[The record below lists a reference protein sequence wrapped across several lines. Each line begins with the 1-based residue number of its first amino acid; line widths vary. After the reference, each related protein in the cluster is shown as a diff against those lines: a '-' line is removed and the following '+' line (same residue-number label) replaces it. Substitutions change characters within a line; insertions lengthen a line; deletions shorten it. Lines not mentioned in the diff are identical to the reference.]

1 MLDELLTELNSRMQK
16 AIDGLAREL
25 ATIRAGRATPALL
38 DNIMVDYQ
46 GTSAPLYQLA
56 TISIPEANLII
67 IQPWDRT
74 SLREIERA
82 ILTAN
87 IGLNPAN
94 DGNVIRVVI
103 PPLSEERRKEVVKL
117 VSRKVE
123 ERRITI
129 RNIRRDG
136 IEKLREMERNKEI
149 SEDELKNNAKK
160 IDQLTEA
167 CVDRVSEL
175 GQNKEREIQEI

>member
-1 MLDELLTELNSRMQK
+1 MLDELFAELNSRMQK
-16 AIDGLAREL
+16 ATEGLAKEL
-25 ATIRAGRATPALL
+25 ATLRAGRATPALL
-38 DNIMVDYQ
+38 DHIMVDYQ
-46 GTSAPLYQLA
+46 DTTIALHQLA

-74 SLREIERA
+74 SLRNIERA

-103 PPLSEERRKEVVKL
+103 PPLSEERRKELVKF

-123 ERRITI
+123 ERRVAI

-136 IEKLREMERNKEI
+136 IEKLREMEKNKQI
-149 SEDELKNNAKK
+149 SEDELKNNTRK

-167 CVDRVSEL
+167 CVAKVNEL
-175 GQNKEREIQEI
+175 GQRKEKEIREI

>member
-1 MLDELLTELNSRMQK
+1 MLDELLAELNSRMQK

-38 DNIMVDYQ
+38 DNIVVDYH
-46 GTSAPLYQLA
+46 GSPVPLYQLA
-56 TISIPEANLII
+56 TMSIPEANLII

-74 SLREIERA
+74 SLRDIERA

-87 IGLNPAN
+87 IGLNPMN

-103 PPLSEERRKEVVKL
+103 PPLSEERRNELIKL
-117 VSRKVE
+117 VSKRVE
-123 ERRITI
+123 ERRIAI

-136 IEKLREMERNKEI
+136 IEKLREMEKNREI
-149 SEDELKNNAKK
+149 SQDELKNNAKK

-167 CVDRVSEL
+167 CVDKVNEL
-175 GQNKEREIQEI
+175 GEGKEREIKEV

>member
-16 AIDGLAREL
+16 ALDGLAREL

-46 GTSAPLYQLA
+46 GTSIPLYQLA
-56 TISIPEANLII
+56 TLSIPEANLII

-74 SLREIERA
+74 SLRDIERA

-103 PPLSEERRKEVVKL
+103 PPLSEERRKELVKF
-117 VSRKVE
+117 VSRIVE
-123 ERRITI
+123 ERRVAI

-136 IEKLREMERNKEI
+136 IEKLREMAKNKEI
-149 SEDELKNNAKK
+149 SEDELKSNIKK
-160 IDQLTEA
+160 IDQLTEV
-167 CVDRVSEL
+167 CVGRVSEL
-175 GQNKEREIQEI
+175 GQSKEKEIREI

>member
-1 MLDELLTELNSRMQK
+1 MLDEILAELNSRMQK
-16 AIDGLAREL
+16 ATDGLAREL
-25 ATIRAGRATPALL
+25 ATLRAGRATTALL

-46 GTSAPLYQLA
+46 GTSVPLYQLA
-56 TISIPEANLII
+56 TMSIPEANLII

-74 SLREIERA
+74 SLRDIERA

-103 PPLSEERRKEVVKL
+103 PPLSEERRKELVKL

-123 ERRITI
+123 ERRIAI

-136 IEKLREMERNKEI
+136 IEKLREMEKDKEI
-149 SEDELKNNAKK
+149 SQDELKNNTKK

-167 CVDRVSEL
+167 CIDKVSEL
-175 GQNKEREIQEI
+175 GQSKEREIQEI

>member
-1 MLDELLTELNSRMQK
+1 MLGEVLAELNSRMQK
-16 AIDGLAREL
+16 AIDGLAKEL
-25 ATIRAGRATPALL
+25 ATLRAGRATPALL
-38 DNIMVDYQ
+38 DHITVAYQ
-46 GTSAPLYQLA
+46 GTAIPLNQLA
-56 TISIPEANLII
+56 TISIPEANLIL

-74 SLREIERA
+74 SLRDIERA

-103 PPLSEERRKEVVKL
+103 PPLSEERRKELVKFI
-117 VSRKVE
+117 SKKVE

-129 RNIRRDG
+129 RNLRRDG
-136 IEKLREMERNKEI
+136 IEKLRLMEKSKEI
-149 SEDELKNNAKK
+149 SEDELKNNTKK

-167 CVDRVSEL
+167 CVEKVGEL
-175 GQNKEREIQEI
+175 GQRKEKEIQEI

>member
-1 MLDELLTELNSRMQK
+1 MLDELLAELNSRMQK
-16 AIDGLAREL
+16 ATDGLAREL
-25 ATIRAGRATPALL
+25 ATLRAGRATTALL

-46 GTSAPLYQLA
+46 GTSVPLYQLA
-56 TISIPEANLII
+56 TMSIPEANLII
-67 IQPWDRT
+67 IQPWDHT
-74 SLREIERA
+74 SLRDIERA

-94 DGNVIRVVI
+94 DGSVIRVVI
-103 PPLSEERRKEVVKL
+103 PPLSEERRKELVKL

-123 ERRITI
+123 ERRIAI

-136 IEKLREMERNKEI
+136 IEKLREMEKNKEI
-149 SEDELKNNAKK
+149 SQDELKNNTKK

-167 CVDRVSEL
+167 CIDKVSEL
-175 GQNKEREIQEI
+175 GQSKEREIQEI

>member
-1 MLDELLTELNSRMQK
+1 MLDELFAELNSRTQK

-38 DNIMVDYQ
+38 DNIVVDYQ
-46 GTSAPLYQLA
+46 STSIPLYQLA

-74 SLREIERA
+74 SLRDIEKA

-94 DGNVIRVVI
+94 DGTIIRVVI
-103 PPLSEERRKEVVKL
+103 PPLSEERRKELVKVVSK
-117 VSRKVE
+117 KVE
-123 ERRITI
+123 ERRIAI

-136 IEKLREMERNKEI
+136 IEKLREWEKNKEI
-149 SEDELKNNAKK
+149 SEDELRSNTKK
-160 IDQLTEA
+160 IDQLTEV
-167 CVDRVSEL
+167 CVDKVSEL
-175 GQNKEREIQEI
+175 GQSKENEIQEI

>member
-16 AIDGLAREL
+16 AIDGLAKEL

-46 GTSAPLYQLA
+46 GTSIPLYQLS
-56 TISIPEANLII
+56 TMSIPEANLII

-103 PPLSEERRKEVVKL
+103 PPLSEERRKELVKL
-117 VSRKVE
+117 VSRKTE
-123 ERRITI
+123 ERRIAI

-136 IEKLREMERNKEI
+136 IEKLREMEKNKEI
-149 SEDELKNNAKK
+149 SEDELKNNTKK

-175 GQNKEREIQEI
+175 GRSKEREIQEI

>member
-16 AIDGLAREL
+16 AIDGLAKEL

-46 GTSAPLYQLA
+46 GTSIPLYQLA
-56 TISIPEANLII
+56 TMSIPEANLII

-74 SLREIERA
+74 SLRDIERA

-94 DGNVIRVVI
+94 DGNLIRVII
-103 PPLSEERRKEVVKL
+103 PLLNEERRKELVKV

-123 ERRITI
+123 ERRIAI

-136 IEKLREMERNKEI
+136 IEKLREMEKNKEI
-149 SEDELKNNAKK
+149 SEDELKSNAKK

-175 GQNKEREIQEI
+175 GQSKEREIQEI

>member
-1 MLDELLTELNSRMQK
+1 MLDELFSELNSRMQK

-38 DNIMVDYQ
+38 DNIMVDYE
-46 GTSAPLYQLA
+46 GTPVPLQQLA
-56 TISIPEANLII
+56 TMSIPEANLII

-74 SLREIERA
+74 LLRNIEKA

-94 DGNVIRVVI
+94 DGNVIRLI
-103 PPLSEERRKEVVKL
+103 FPPLSEERRKEL
-117 VSRKVE
+117 VRFISKKVE
-123 ERRITI
+123 ERRIVI

-136 IEKLREMERNKEI
+136 IEKLRELEKNKEI
-149 SEDELKNNAKK
+149 SEDELKNNTKK

-167 CVDRVSEL
+167 CVGRVSEL
-175 GQNKEREIQEI
+175 GQGKEKEILEI

>member
-1 MLDELLTELNSRMQK
+1 MLDELFTELKSRMQK

-38 DNIMVDYQ
+38 DNIIVDYQ
-46 GTSAPLYQLA
+46 GTSVPLYQLA

-74 SLREIERA
+74 SLRDIERA

-94 DGNVIRVVI
+94 DGNVIRVII
-103 PPLSEERRKEVVKL
+103 PPLSEERRKDLVKL
-117 VSRKVE
+117 LSKKVE
-123 ERRITI
+123 ERRIAI

-136 IEKLREMERNKEI
+136 IEKLRELEKNKEI
-149 SEDELKNNAKK
+149 SEDELKSNAKK

-175 GQNKEREIQEI
+175 GQNKEKEIQEI

>member
-1 MLDELLTELNSRMQK
+1 MLDELFAELNSRMQK
-16 AIDGLAREL
+16 AVDGLAKEF

-38 DNIMVDYQ
+38 DNIVVDYQ
-46 GTSAPLYQLA
+46 GTTMPLYQLA
-56 TISIPEANLII
+56 TLSVPEANLII

-74 SLREIERA
+74 SLRDIERA

-94 DGNVIRVVI
+94 DGNIIRVII
-103 PPLSEERRKEVVKL
+103 PPLSEERRKELVKF

-123 ERRITI
+123 ERRIAI

-136 IEKLREMERNKEI
+136 IEKLREMAKNKDI
-149 SEDELKNNAKK
+149 SEDELKNNTKK
-160 IDQLTEA
+160 IDQLTETF
-167 CVDRVSEL
+167 VDRVTEL
-175 GQNKEREIQEI
+175 GERKEGEIREI

>member
-1 MLDELLTELNSRMQK
+1 MLDELFAELNSRMQK
-16 AIDGLAREL
+16 ATDGLAKEL
-25 ATIRAGRATPALL
+25 AALRAGRATPALL
-38 DNIMVDYQ
+38 DHIMVDYQ
-46 GTSAPLYQLA
+46 GTTIPLRQLA

-74 SLREIERA
+74 SLRDIDRA

-103 PPLSEERRKEVVKL
+103 PPLSEERRKELVKF
-117 VSRKVE
+117 VSKKVE
-123 ERRITI
+123 ERRIVI

-149 SEDELKNNAKK
+149 SEDELKNNTKK

-167 CVDRVSEL
+167 CVEKVSEL
-175 GQNKEREIQEI
+175 GQRKEEEIQEI

>member
-1 MLDELLTELNSRMQK
+1 MLDELLAELNSRMQK
-16 AIDGLAREL
+16 AVDGLAREL
-25 ATIRAGRATPALL
+25 ATIRAGRATTALL

-46 GTSAPLYQLA
+46 GTSVPLYQLA
-56 TISIPEANLII
+56 TMSIPEANLII

-74 SLREIERA
+74 SLRDIERA

-87 IGLNPAN
+87 VGLNPAN
-94 DGNVIRVVI
+94 DGNLIRVII
-103 PPLSEERRKEVVKL
+103 PPLNEERRKELVKV

-123 ERRITI
+123 ERRIAI
-129 RNIRRDG
+129 RNVRRDG
-136 IEKLREMERNKEI
+136 IEKLREMEKNKEI

-167 CVDRVSEL
+167 CVDKVSEL
-175 GQNKEREIQEI
+175 GQSKEREIREI

>member
-1 MLDELLTELNSRMQK
+1 LDELFAELNSRMQK
-16 AIDGLAREL
+16 AIDGLAKEL

-46 GTSAPLYQLA
+46 DTSVSLYQLA
-56 TISIPEANLII
+56 SISVPEANLII

-74 SLREIERA
+74 SLRGIERA

-103 PPLSEERRKEVVKL
+103 PPLSEERRKELVKL
-117 VSRKVE
+117 VSKKTE
-123 ERRITI
+123 ERRIAI

-136 IEKLREMERNKEI
+136 IEKLREMEKNKEI
-149 SEDELKNNAKK
+149 SEDELKNNSKK

-175 GQNKEREIQEI
+175 GQSKEREIEEI

>member
-1 MLDELLTELNSRMQK
+1 MLDELLAELNSRMQK

-25 ATIRAGRATPALL
+25 ATLRAGRATPALL
-38 DNIMVDYQ
+38 DNIVVDYQ
-46 GTSAPLYQLA
+46 GASIPLYQLA

-74 SLREIERA
+74 SLRDIERA

-103 PPLSEERRKEVVKL
+103 TPLSEERRKELVKF

-123 ERRITI
+123 ERRVAI

-136 IEKLREMERNKEI
+136 IEKLREIEKNKEI
-149 SEDELKNNAKK
+149 SEDELKSNIKK
-160 IDQLTEA
+160 IDQLTEV
-167 CVDRVSEL
+167 CVGRVSEL
-175 GQNKEREIQEI
+175 GQSKEKEIREI

>member
-1 MLDELLTELNSRMQK
+1 MLDEILAELNSRMQK
-16 AIDGLAREL
+16 ATDGLAREL
-25 ATIRAGRATPALL
+25 ATLRAGRATTALL

-46 GTSAPLYQLA
+46 GTSVPLYQLA
-56 TISIPEANLII
+56 TMSIPEANLII

-74 SLREIERA
+74 SLRDIERA

-103 PPLSEERRKEVVKL
+103 PPLSEERRKELVKL

-123 ERRITI
+123 ERRIAI

-136 IEKLREMERNKEI
+136 IEKLREMEKNKEI
-149 SEDELKNNAKK
+149 SQDELKNNTKK

-167 CVDRVSEL
+167 CIDKVSEL
-175 GQNKEREIQEI
+175 GQSKEREIQEI

>member
-1 MLDELLTELNSRMQK
+1 MLDELFTELNSRMQK
-16 AIDGLAREL
+16 GIDGLAREL

-38 DNIMVDYQ
+38 DNIMVGYQ
-46 GTSAPLYQLA
+46 GASIPLHQLA

-67 IQPWDRT
+67 VQPWDRT
-74 SLREIERA
+74 SLRDIEKA

-94 DGNVIRVVI
+94 DGNIIRVVI
-103 PPLSEERRKEVVKL
+103 PPLSEERRKELVKL

-123 ERRITI
+123 ERRIAI

-136 IEKLREMERNKEI
+136 IEKLREWEKNKEI
-149 SEDELKNNAKK
+149 SEDELKSNAKK
-160 IDQLTEA
+160 IDQFTE
-167 CVDRVSEL
+167 VSIDKVSEL
-175 GQNKEREIQEI
+175 GQSKENEIQEI

>member
-1 MLDELLTELNSRMQK
+1 MLDESFAELNSRMQK
-16 AIDGLAREL
+16 ALDGLAREL

-46 GTSAPLYQLA
+46 GTSIPLYQLA
-56 TISIPEANLII
+56 TLSIPEANLII

-74 SLREIERA
+74 SLRDIERA

-94 DGNVIRVVI
+94 DGNVIRVII
-103 PPLSEERRKEVVKL
+103 PPLSEERRKELVKF
-117 VSRKVE
+117 VSRIVE
-123 ERRITI
+123 ERRVAI

-136 IEKLREMERNKEI
+136 IEKLREMAKNKEI
-149 SEDELKNNAKK
+149 SEDELKSNIKK
-160 IDQLTEA
+160 IDQLTEV
-167 CVDRVSEL
+167 CVSRVSEL
-175 GQNKEREIQEI
+175 GQSKEKEILEI

>member
-1 MLDELLTELNSRMQK
+1 LDELLAELNSRMRK
-16 AIDGLAREL
+16 AVDGLAREL
-25 ATIRAGRATPALL
+25 ATIRAGRATTALL

-46 GTSAPLYQLA
+46 GTSVPLYQLA
-56 TISIPEANLII
+56 TMSIPEANLII

-74 SLREIERA
+74 SLRDIERA

-94 DGNVIRVVI
+94 DGNLIRVII
-103 PPLSEERRKEVVKL
+103 PSLNEERRKELVKV

-123 ERRITI
+123 ERRIAI

-136 IEKLREMERNKEI
+136 IEKLREMEKNKEI

-167 CVDRVSEL
+167 CVDKVSEL
-175 GQNKEREIQEI
+175 GQSKEREIREI

>member
-16 AIDGLAREL
+16 ATDGLAKEL

-38 DNIMVDYQ
+38 DHIMVDYH
-46 GTSAPLYQLA
+46 GTSTPLYQLA

-74 SLREIERA
+74 SLRDIERA

-103 PPLSEERRKEVVKL
+103 PPLSEERRKDLVKVL
-117 VSRKVE
+117 SKKVE
-123 ERRITI
+123 ERRIAI

-136 IEKLREMERNKEI
+136 IEKLREMEKNKEI
-149 SEDELKNNAKK
+149 SEDELKNNSKK

-167 CVDRVSEL
+167 CVDRVNEL
-175 GQNKEREIQEI
+175 GQGKEREIQEI

>member
-1 MLDELLTELNSRMQK
+1 MVDELLAELNSRMQQ

-25 ATIRAGRATPALL
+25 ATIRVGRATPALL
-38 DNIMVDYQ
+38 DDIMVDYH
-46 GTSAPLYQLA
+46 GKSTSLRQIASM
-56 TISIPEANLII
+56 TIPEANLIV

-74 SLREIERA
+74 SLRDIEKA

-103 PPLSEERRKEVVKL
+103 PPLSEERRKDLAKL
-117 VSRKVE
+117 VSKRVE
-123 ERRITI
+123 ERRIAI
-129 RNIRRDG
+129 RNIRRDV
-136 IEKLREMERNKEI
+136 IEKLREMEKNKEI
-149 SEDELKNNAKK
+149 SQDELRNNAKK

-167 CVDRVSEL
+167 FVDNVGEL
-175 GQNKEREIQEI
+175 GQSKEKEIQEI

>member
-1 MLDELLTELNSRMQK
+1 MLDELFAELNSRMQK

-25 ATIRAGRATPALL
+25 ATIRAGRATPTLL

-46 GTSAPLYQLA
+46 GTPLPLQQLA
-56 TISIPEANLII
+56 TMSIPEANLII

-74 SLREIERA
+74 LLRNIEKA

-94 DGNVIRVVI
+94 DGNLIRVVI
-103 PPLSEERRKEVVKL
+103 PPLSEERRKELVKF
-117 VSRKVE
+117 VSKKVE
-123 ERRITI
+123 ERRIAI

-136 IEKLREMERNKEI
+136 IEKLREMEKNKEI

-160 IDQLTEA
+160 IDQLTEV
-167 CVDRVSEL
+167 CVGKVSEL
-175 GQNKEREIQEI
+175 GQGKEKEILEI

>member
-25 ATIRAGRATPALL
+25 AAIRAGRATPALL
-38 DNIMVDYQ
+38 DNIVVDYHGSPVQ
-46 GTSAPLYQLA
+46 LYQLA
-56 TISIPEANLII
+56 TMSIPEANLII

-74 SLREIERA
+74 SLRDIERA

-87 IGLNPAN
+87 IGLNPMN

-103 PPLSEERRKEVVKL
+103 PPLSEERRNELVKL
-117 VSRKVE
+117 VSKRVE
-123 ERRITI
+123 ERRIAI

-136 IEKLREMERNKEI
+136 IEKLRAMEKNKEI
-149 SEDELKNNAKK
+149 SEDELKNYTKK
-160 IDQLTEA
+160 IDQLTDA
-167 CVDRVSEL
+167 CVDKVSEL
-175 GQNKEREIQEI
+175 GQSKERKIREI